1 MEGEKSFRTK
11 ELSKQIGSAR
21 LSFAS
26 PEDMEAYL
34 HVTPGSATI
43 LALMFDRGHRVQLIL
58 DRPVAEWVRIGCHP
72 CINTSTLNLSMA
84 EIRNKFLPYLGVEP
98 ILVELPEEREEVH

>member
-1 MEGEKSFRTK
+1 MIKRTSYIIN
-11 ELSKQIGSAR
+11 EFFIRNTRCDNSYVYPSLSSQ
-21 LSFAS
+21 
-26 PEDMEAYL
+26 
-34 HVTPGSATI
+34 T
-43 LALMFDRGHRVQLIL
+43 GHRVQLIL